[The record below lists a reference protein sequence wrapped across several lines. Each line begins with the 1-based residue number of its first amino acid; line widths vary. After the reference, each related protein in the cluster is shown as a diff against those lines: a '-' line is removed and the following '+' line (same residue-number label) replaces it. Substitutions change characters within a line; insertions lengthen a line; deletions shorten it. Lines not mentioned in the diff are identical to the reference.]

1 MYYSRKQITDYLTFI
16 PKKETWYKAIADNL
30 NKNNIVEHIK
40 NIILLENN
48 PAKALRVGLCGYKT
62 KKEQEEVL
70 DEMIINHYQLFPVSY
85 LIKFLM
91 LTIGESDR
99 ESDREDGLL
108 DKVVNIL
115 AAITIREIEPCK

>member
-1 MYYSRKQITDYLTFI
+1 MYYSRKQIIDYLTFI

-70 DEMIINHYQLFPVSY
+70 DEMIINHYQLFSLRY

-91 LTIGESDR
+91 LTIGGND
-99 ESDREDGLL
+99 DGDNSL

-115 AAITIREIEPCK
+115 AAIVIREIEPCK